1 DMDFA
6 ESVADTTYHVGKG
19 GDGQ

>member
-1 DMDFA
+1 MDFA